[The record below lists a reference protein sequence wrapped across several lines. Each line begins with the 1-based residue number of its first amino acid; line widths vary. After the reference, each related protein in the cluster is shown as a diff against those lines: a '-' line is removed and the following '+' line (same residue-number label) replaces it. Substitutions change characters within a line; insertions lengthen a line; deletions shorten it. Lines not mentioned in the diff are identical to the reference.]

1 VIHSAKRPW
10 IVIVGGFLGAGKTT
24 LLLAAAGVL
33 RMRGMRPAVI
43 LNDQSADLVDTS
55 IAKLHGLEA
64 RDVTGRCFCCRFS
77 DLVSAIKQLRVQSP
91 DVILAEPVGSCTDIS
106 ATILQPLQEYADAWR
121 LAPYTVLVDPS
132 KAETLLGVNGD
143 KDQAFLFSKQIEEAD
158 LICFTKADRFPSAPK
173 LFGHQIRS
181 ISAKTGA
188 GVTEWLDEVT
198 SGSLPVGSKLL
209 EIDYEEYARAEAA
222 LSWLNLRAEI
232 WFEPAVSPQD
242 FLVQLFRQLDDD
254 FTANGIW

>member
-1 VIHSAKRPW
+1 MIHSAKRPW

-64 RDVTGRCFCCRFS
+64 RDVTGGCFCCRFS

-106 ATILQPLQEYADAWR
+106 ATILQPLQEYADAWSCS
-121 LAPYTVLVDPS
+121 VH
-132 KAETLLGVNGD
+132 GVG
-143 KDQAFLFSKQIEEAD
+143 
-158 LICFTKADRFPSAPK
+158 
-173 LFGHQIRS
+173 
-181 ISAKTGA
+181 
-188 GVTEWLDEVT
+188 
-198 SGSLPVGSKLL
+198 
-209 EIDYEEYARAEAA
+209 
-222 LSWLNLRAEI
+222 
-232 WFEPAVSPQD
+232 
-242 FLVQLFRQLDDD
+242 
-254 FTANGIW
+254 

>member
-1 VIHSAKRPW
+1 
-10 IVIVGGFLGAGKTT
+10 
-24 LLLAAAGVL
+24 
-33 RMRGMRPAVI
+33 M
-43 LNDQSADLVDTS
+43 
-55 IAKLHGLEA
+55 
-64 RDVTGRCFCCRFS
+64 
-77 DLVSAIKQLRVQSP
+77 
-91 DVILAEPVGSCTDIS
+91 
-106 ATILQPLQEYADAWR
+106 
-121 LAPYTVLVDPS
+121 LVDPS

-173 LFGHQIRS
+173 SFGHQIRS

-198 SGSLPVGSKLL
+198 SDSLAVGSKLL
-209 EIDYEEYARAEAA
+209 EIDYEEYARAEPA
-222 LSWLNLRAEI
+222 LSWLNLRAEV
-232 WFEPAVSPQD
+232 WFEPPVSPQD